1 MGRNI
6 RKLSLLFAFVA
17 IVAGMYS
24 LCNRVGGYVTP
35 KENSVE
41 VVKKVDKVPTTTPT
55 TVLTTVPTTKTKVNK
70 TNKETVPTT
79 SSGKNYPVIE
89 KQFGE
94 DGITYDNF
102 CVKNYTDFSL
112 DIATEL

>member
-41 VVKKVDKVPTTTPT
+41 V
-55 TVLTTVPTTKTKVNK
+55 
-70 TNKETVPTT
+70 EE
-79 SSGKNYPVIE
+79 G
-89 KQFGE
+89 
-94 DGITYDNF
+94 
-102 CVKNYTDFSL
+102 
-112 DIATEL
+112 